1 MEGKIL
7 GAGVICGKDGKRY
20 AFELNEVQNTQGKDI
35 DEFIDSEVDFE
46 IVNEKAV
53 SIYIT
58 EFKSISPNSNAN
70 LGANSNANSSPL
82 NSQTP
87 SVLHAAQNFTQK
99 TFVKAEPLSPQMQE
113 LKQSLWRYGFKC
125 PLSKRWSGGKIRI
138 PMDQFFFLLWLSL
151 HLCFWCFIIIAI
163 LKNLPLLP
171 NNLCFC
177 MPFGVG

>member
-7 GAGVICGKDGKRY
+7 GAGVIRGKDGKRY

-35 DEFIDSEVDFE
+35 DEFIGSEVDFE

-58 EFKSISPNSNAN
+58 KFKSISPNSNEN
-70 LGANSNANSSPL
+70 LGANSSANSSPL

-87 SVLHAAQNFTQK
+87 SVLHAAQNFAQR

-113 LKQSLWRYGFKC
+113 LKNKAFGAMALKVLGAFC
-125 PLSKRWSGGKIRI
+125 IALSNSF
-138 PMDQFFFLLWLSL
+138 PYELSL
-151 HLCFWCFIIIAI
+151 ILCVGGLGVMFIAFWCFIN
-163 LKNLPLLP
+163 LWLRYKNAQKAKP
-171 NNLCFC
+171 C
-177 MPFGVG
+177 